1 MITKKL
7 RWTLFRGDIIQVLL
21 TFICVAGVGVGVG
34 VATHWGIG
42 LLASCFMVWLDMFL
56 TSHNR

>member
-1 MITKKL
+1 
-7 RWTLFRGDIIQVLL
+7 LFRGDIIQVLL